1 MKYCASCG
9 TPHEPHARFC
19 AGCGT
24 SLRPAPDVRD
34 SGVPATEETT
44 GPATTTSASSSDPE
58 PGPARAVL
66 HEQGDETGPASEPT
80 LAIPADS
87 DSVLATS
94 PAASGAVS
102 IEPPPARGAPSGTGQ
117 QTWEQPQ
124 PPQAPTLTERWVP
137 HTQSNLETQSLGGG
151 GLSVPPRASGD
162 APVGRPE
169 RSRRLLLIA
178 SVVMAVLIIAVAAVG
193 IRHMTSA
200 SSVSRAVGSTAAP
213 TSSPSTLASKPA
225 ATTSPTKQV
234 PIAPTPDPQVVA
246 IAALQAN
253 RADDLHSIP
262 LTGQWIAQLAS
273 KTPGIVDP
281 NQITAQGGHTFSAAD
296 ILSEFLK
303 ARNNPNYGS
312 YVGLLLSTDYGT
324 PQLYKGQA
332 LWVTFAAVPGFS
344 SADDVRTWCAQQ
356 FPTLT
361 GTVLDDSCT
370 PRTLDPLG

>member
-1 MKYCASCG
+1 
-9 TPHEPHARFC
+9 
-19 AGCGT
+19 
-24 SLRPAPDVRD
+24 
-34 SGVPATEETT
+34 
-44 GPATTTSASSSDPE
+44 
-58 PGPARAVL
+58 
-66 HEQGDETGPASEPT
+66 
-80 LAIPADS
+80 
-87 DSVLATS
+87 
-94 PAASGAVS
+94 
-102 IEPPPARGAPSGTGQ
+102 
-117 QTWEQPQ
+117 
-124 PPQAPTLTERWVP
+124 
-137 HTQSNLETQSLGGG
+137 
-151 GLSVPPRASGD
+151 
-162 APVGRPE
+162 
-169 RSRRLLLIA
+169 
-178 SVVMAVLIIAVAAVG
+178 MAVLIVAVAAVG

-253 RADDLHSIP
+253 RAGDLHSIP

-296 ILSEFLK
+296 ILSEFLR
-303 ARNNPNYGS
+303 ARNNPDYGT

-324 PQLYKGQA
+324 AQLYRGQA

-361 GTVLDDSCT
+361 GSVLDDSCT

>member
-58 PGPARAVL
+58 PGPASAVL
-66 HEQGDETGPASEPT
+66 HEHRDETAPASEPT

-87 DSVLATS
+87 DSVLATP
-94 PAASGAVS
+94 PAASGAAS
-102 IEPPPARGAPSGTGQ
+102 IEPPPARGVASGAGQ

-178 SVVMAVLIIAVAAVG
+178 SVVMAVLIVAVAAVG